1 MSQPRRLPIVDDSFM
16 DNVRVATPCEADWSQ
31 MQGDDRVRHCSD
43 CRLNVYD
50 VSQMTR
56 AEAATLIRMNE
67 GKRVC
72 MRLYRRPDGTLIT
85 QDCWERLRAAR
96 RRGWVAFAA
105 ALVIVGLT
113 QLGLRFAALTWLMK
127 IAGETPPVA
136 LQPPVETASK
146 PPCPLPTPEVVPPT
160 ITGGAVSVEREP
172 VREMGK
178 VAPPPRQPKAPPRA
192 KAPKQVERPTRIP
205 TMGDIT
211 IGE

>member
-113 QLGLRFAALTWLMK
+113 QLGLRLAALNWLMK
-127 IAGETPPVA
+127 VSGETPPVT
-136 LQPPVETASK
+136 LQPPIVETTTK
-146 PPCPLPTPEVVPPT
+146 PPCPLPTPEIAQPI
-160 ITGGAVSVEREP
+160 ITGGAVTVAPEP

-178 VAPPPRQPKAPPRA
+178 VAPPTRKPKTPPVKKPAAPS
-192 KAPKQVERPTRIP
+192 ERPTP
-205 TMGDIT
+205 LMGDIA
-211 IGE
+211 IDE